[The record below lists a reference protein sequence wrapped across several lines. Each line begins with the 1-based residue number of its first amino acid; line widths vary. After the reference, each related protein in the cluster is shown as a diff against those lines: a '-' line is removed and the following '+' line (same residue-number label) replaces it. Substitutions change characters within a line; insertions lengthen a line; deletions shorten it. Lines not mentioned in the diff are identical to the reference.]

1 MDLDGYR
8 IMEVLVEMMASA
20 ERSRVPDFLEEVRKD
35 LERRKRIRILRPLV
49 DESNRYY
56 GFFARPRDSLCFYLV
71 ARSVPPHRGV
81 LVSSQSWMVREASR
95 IKKAIVMFWG
105 GFYHVFHPRVILKKK
120 NILKK
125 NRGENIRA
133 DKRIPIRFLN
143 WEIDLGEEWIGEDL
157 LPIWSTLKERF
168 RLILMEPL
176 KLDRYFGGGRE

>member
-1 MDLDGYR
+1 V
-8 IMEVLVEMMASA
+8 EVLQVKAST

-56 GFFARPRDSLCFYLV
+56 GFFARSCDGLWFYLV

-95 IKKAIVMFWG
+95 IERPVIMFWG
-105 GFYHVFHPRVILKKK
+105 GSYHVFHPRV
-120 NILKK
+120 ILKK

-133 DKRIPIRFLN
+133 DKKIPIRFLN

-168 RLILMEPL
+168 RMILIEPP
-176 KLDRYFGGGRE
+176 KLDQYLGGGRDI